1 MSFFGGVCF
10 NALGCVWIFGW
21 WVDLQHEEVEMMTRL
36 KKIYEALMGVQSSEF
51 RPHILQLT
59 PTKNKNKHADP
70 SKKKECTSR
79 SYIYIYYINHHL
91 IKDCYRDCWSI
102 PSPLAQF
109 YHFGYCFHVFF
120 FRTWNPRQ
128 WADLWPWTLTANA
141 WPKRTKRT
149 WGKKGRDTLITSL
162 WPVCAIEEVVF

>member
-1 MSFFGGVCF
+1 MDFLGFVLMRWDVCVDFWLVSGFTAWGGGDDDKSQKDLWSFDGG
-10 NALGCVWIFGW
+10 
-21 WVDLQHEEVEMMTRL
+21 
-36 KKIYEALMGVQSSEF
+36 SEF
-51 RPHILQLT
+51 RPHILQVT

-70 SKKKECTSR
+70 SKKKNAHQDLI
-79 SYIYIYYINHHL
+79 YIYIHINHHL
-91 IKDCYRDCWSI
+91 IKDCYRDFWSI